1 MGSLLS
7 LSVPDTFFLKPAS
20 SQYRDN
26 VIWKHIVLDEGQP
39 SGNPSQVPE
48 IEVR

>member
-1 MGSLLS
+1 MGSLLG
-7 LSVPDTFFLKPAS
+7 LCFPDTFFLNPTS
-20 SQYRDN
+20 SQHRDN
-26 VIWKHIVLDEGQP
+26 AIWKHIVLDEGQP